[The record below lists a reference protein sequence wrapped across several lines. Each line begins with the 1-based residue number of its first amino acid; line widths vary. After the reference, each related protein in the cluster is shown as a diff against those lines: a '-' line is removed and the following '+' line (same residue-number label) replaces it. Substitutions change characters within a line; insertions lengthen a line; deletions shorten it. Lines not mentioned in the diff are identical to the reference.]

1 MKLEEKIALLRK
13 QKGWSQEELAFRLDV
28 SRQSVS
34 KWEMGDSLP
43 DLDKIIK
50 LSDIFGVSTDYLLK
64 DEPKEPV
71 EETPQPAEETEEAES
86 DEVRIREM
94 SDEEAEKVLSSFKKA
109 TNGIASGVRLCI
121 LSLMAIFIA
130 RGLFLQGII
139 MNKGVANAVGIVGML
154 LILVWGISDLVRAGI
169 SLSEHE
175 YIWSNITIFSP
186 NMEENLRAKY
196 EAIKANF
203 GKRIASGVIRCIL
216 SVLPLIVAACIDGE
230 KYIIMYSLAALFL
243 LVSGGV
249 AIFIKTGMPYA
260 LYNKL
265 LDKDGATFDGK
276 SVSITINRGDSLWSD
291 IYWSVVVAAYVIV
304 SFWTHRWDRTWIIW
318 PIAIVVDTV
327 VEAIICAVKNKKN
340 NKKDG

>member
-71 EETPQPAEETEEAES
+71 EETPQPAEETEEEES

-260 LYNKL
+260 LYQKL
-265 LDKDGATFDGK
+265 LEVYKYFDGK
-276 SVSITINRGDSLWSD
+276 SVSITINRDDPWSD

-327 VEAIICAVKNKKN
+327 VEAIFVAVKNKKN